1 MLEYSAAFSHLKII
15 GWHFEAGGGREGEK
29 GSCLPKRRLEQ
40 RNHNDF
46 QKLSF
51 FPPFLLSLP
60 LSRRA
65 DKRLGLMQFMV
76 MSSWRGEPQ
85 PGGAAPSC
93 PGSLLCLGT
102 ALLWLFV
109 GNPEQGLP
117 RRALGAVS
125 RDLPFIW
132 GQELG
137 QGDWEGIA
145 ASSPAPCAQDQGVQ
159 TDRQQ
164 FGTGPDHP
172 SCCSSMG
179 PASLLADLCV
189 LTTLDLISFYALS
202 PIQ

>member
-60 LSRRA
+60 LSRRT

-76 MSSWRGEPQ
+76 MSSRRGEPQ
-85 PGGAAPSC
+85 PGGVALSC
-93 PGSLLCLGT
+93 PGTLLCLGT

-132 GQELG
+132 GQQPG

-145 ASSPAPCAQDQGVQ
+145 ASSTAPCTQDGAFKQAGSNWGQGQ
-159 TDRQQ
+159 TTPAAAHPWGQQ
-164 FGTGPDHP
+164 VSWPIRAF
-172 SCCSSMG
+172 
-179 PASLLADLCV
+179 LLL
-189 LTTLDLISFYALS
+189 LT
-202 PIQ
+202 